1 MSSNKLRFFN
11 NLSKPFVKIVENFY
25 PDAFIFVIL
34 LSVLTFLL
42 ALVNTDSSVLETFE
56 AWGNGLPKLFTFTAQ
71 ICIIMITAHAL
82 AHTPPIERILSKIGS
97 YPTSQVKAYALVTF
111 ISGLASLFAWS
122 FGLIVGGIVSKFVAI
137 GCAKKRIKIH
147 YPLLVASAYSGYVIW
162 HMGYSSSAALFVSSP
177 NHSLIDKIGVI
188 PVTDTIFNPFNIT
201 IALITLFII
210 TIINPLMR
218 PDNDSEI
225 KEIDSNIFRLGD
237 NDDISNINQKIRTP
251 AQTIENNRFISLFL
265 AISLLFFI
273 GLIFYKNG
281 FSLDLNIV
289 SWSFLGL
296 GLLLSNS
303 AIHYVK
309 LVNKASITVG
319 PIILQY
325 PFYAGIMGIM
335 ADTGLINVLAEN
347 ISNIAT
353 KETLGFYSFLSGG
366 LVNMF
371 IPSGGGQWAVQ
382 GPVMIEA
389 ANYLNVEPY
398 VVVLGVAYGDQWTNM
413 IQPFWTIPL
422 LAIAGLHMRQIMGYT
437 FVIFIITGFLFGG
450 SMLYLGSGQI

>member
-1 MSSNKLRFFN
+1 MSSKKLGFFN
-11 NLSKPFVKIVENFY
+11 NLSKPFVKLVENFY
-25 PDAFIFVIL
+25 PDAFIFVIV

-42 ALVNTDSSVLETFE
+42 AVFNTDSSIIETFE
-56 AWGNGLPKLFTFTAQ
+56 AWGTGLPKLFTFTAQ

-82 AHTPPIERILSKIGS
+82 AHTKPVENILSKIGS
-97 YPTSQVKAYALVTF
+97 YPASQIQAYALVTF

-162 HMGYSSSAALFVSSP
+162 HMGYSSSAALFVSSAD
-177 NHSLIDKIGVI
+177 HSLINKIGII

-201 IALITLFII
+201 IAIFTLLII
-210 TIINPLMR
+210 TIVNPLMR
-218 PDNDSEI
+218 PNNDSEI
-225 KEIDSNIFRLGD
+225 NEIDSNVFRFTD
-237 NDDISNINQKIRTP
+237 KSDSDDMNKKIRSP
-251 AQTIENNRFISLFL
+251 AQVIENKRFISFFL
-265 AISLLFFI
+265 AISLLLFI
-273 GLIFYKNG
+273 GLIFYKKG

-289 SWSFLGL
+289 SWSFLGI

-303 AIHYVK
+303 PIHYVK
-309 LVNKASITVG
+309 LVNRASITVG

-335 ADTGLINVLAEN
+335 ADTGLINVLAEK
-347 ISNIAT
+347 ISSIAT
-353 KETLGFYSFLSGG
+353 ADTLGFYSFLSGG

-389 ANYLNVEPY
+389 ANYLNVKPY
-398 VVVLGVAYGDQWTNM
+398 VIVLGVAYGDQWTNM

-437 FVIFIITGFLFGG
+437 FVIFIITGIIYG
-450 SMLYLGSGQI
+450 SAMLYLGSG

>member
-1 MSSNKLRFFN
+1 MSSKKLRFFN
-11 NLSKPFVKIVENFY
+11 SLSKPFVKIVEKYY
-25 PDAFIFVIL
+25 PDAFIFVVV
-34 LSVLTFLL
+34 LSVLTFIL
-42 ALVNTDSSVLETFE
+42 ALVNTDSTPVAILE

-71 ICIIMITAHAL
+71 ITIIMITAHAL
-82 AHTPPIERILSKIGS
+82 AHTNPVEKILSKIGS
-97 YPTSQVKAYALVTF
+97 YPNSQIQAYALVTF
-111 ISGLASLFAWS
+111 VSGVASLFAWS
-122 FGLIVGGIVSKFVAI
+122 FGLIVGGIISKFVAI
-137 GCAKKRIKIH
+137 GCSKKKIHIH

-162 HMGYSSSAALFVSSP
+162 HMGYSSSAALFVSSEG
-177 NHSLIDKIGVI
+177 HSLQDKIGII
-188 PVTDTIFNPFNIT
+188 PVTQTIFTNFNMSL
-201 IALITLFII
+201 ALITLIII

-218 PDNDSEI
+218 PTRKIEI
-225 KEIDSNIFRLGD
+225 KEINTSIF
-237 NDDISNINQKIRTP
+237 NINKKKNDSLNIKSKDITL
-251 AQTIENNRFISLFL
+251 AQVLENSRLISAF
-265 AISLLFFI
+265 AGVSLLFFI
-273 GLIFYKNG
+273 FYIFLKKG

-296 GLLLSNS
+296 GLILSS
-303 AIHYVK
+303 SSIHYVK
-309 LVNKASITVG
+309 LVNNAAITVG

-335 ADTGLINVLAEN
+335 TDTGLINILAN
-347 ISNIAT
+347 KISEISSA
-353 KETLGFYSFLSGG
+353 ETLGFYSFLSGG

-389 ANYLNVEPY
+389 AKNLQVEPY

-437 FVIFIITGFLFGG
+437 FVIFLVTGFLYGG
-450 SMLYLGSGQI
+450 ALLYLGSG

>member
-1 MSSNKLRFFN
+1 M
-11 NLSKPFVKIVENFY
+11 
-25 PDAFIFVIL
+25 
-34 LSVLTFLL
+34 
-42 ALVNTDSSVLETFE
+42 
-56 AWGNGLPKLFTFTAQ
+56 
-71 ICIIMITAHAL
+71 C
-82 AHTPPIERILSKIGS
+82 
-97 YPTSQVKAYALVTF
+97 
-111 ISGLASLFAWS
+111 
-122 FGLIVGGIVSKFVAI
+122 
-137 GCAKKRIKIH
+137 KKRIKIH

-201 IALITLFII
+201 IALITLLII

-237 NDDISNINQKIRTP
+237 NDDTSNINKKVRTP
-251 AQTIENNRFISLFL
+251 AQTIENNRFISFFL

-303 AIHYVK
+303 AIHYVR
-309 LVNKASITVG
+309 LVNKASVTVG

-389 ANYLNVEPY
+389 ADYLNVEPY

-437 FVIFIITGFLFGG
+437 FVIFLITGFLFGG
-450 SMLYLGSGQI
+450 SMLYLGSGQV

>member
-1 MSSNKLRFFN
+1 MSSKKLGFLN
-11 NLSKPFVKIVENFY
+11 NLSKPFVKLVENFY
-25 PDAFIFVIL
+25 PDAFIFVIV

-42 ALVNTDSSVLETFE
+42 AVLNTDSTIIETFE
-56 AWGNGLPKLFTFTAQ
+56 AWGTGLPKLFTFTAQ

-82 AHTPPIERILSKIGS
+82 AHTNPVENILSKVGS
-97 YPTSQVKAYALVTF
+97 YPTSQIQAYALVTF

-137 GCAKKRIKIH
+137 GCAKKRIRIH

-162 HMGYSSSAALFVSSP
+162 HMGYSSSAALFVSSAG
-177 NHSLIDKIGVI
+177 HSLIDKIGVI
-188 PVTDTIFNPFNIT
+188 PVTDTIFNQFNIT
-201 IALITLFII
+201 VAIFTLLVI
-210 TIINPLMR
+210 TIVNPLMR
-218 PDNDSEI
+218 PDNSEI
-225 KEIDSNIFRLGD
+225 KEIDSNVFRLT
-237 NDDISNINQKIRTP
+237 NNNNNLNINKNVRSP
-251 AQTIENNRFISLFL
+251 AQAIENNRFISFFL
-265 AISLLFFI
+265 AISLIMFI

-289 SWSFLGL
+289 SWSFLGI

-303 AIHYVK
+303 PIHYVK
-309 LVNKASITVG
+309 LVNKASVTVG

-335 ADTGLINVLAEN
+335 ADTGLINVLAEK
-347 ISNIAT
+347 ISSIAT
-353 KETLGFYSFLSGG
+353 AETLGFYSFLSGG

-389 ANYLNVEPY
+389 ANYLNVKPY
-398 VVVLGVAYGDQWTNM
+398 VIVLGVAYGDQWTNM

-437 FVIFIITGFLFGG
+437 FVIFIITGIIYG
-450 SMLYLGSGQI
+450 SAMLYLGAG

>member
-1 MSSNKLRFFN
+1 MSSKKLGFFN
-11 NLSKPFVKIVENFY
+11 NLSKPFVKLVENFY
-25 PDAFIFVIL
+25 PDAFIFVIV

-42 ALVNTDSSVLETFE
+42 AVFNTDSSIIETFE
-56 AWGNGLPKLFTFTAQ
+56 AWGTGLPKLFTFTAQ

-82 AHTPPIERILSKIGS
+82 AHTQPVENILSKIGS
-97 YPTSQVKAYALVTF
+97 YPASQIQAYALVTF

-162 HMGYSSSAALFVSSP
+162 HMGYSSSAALFVSSAD
-177 NHSLIDKIGVI
+177 HSLIDKIGII

-201 IALITLFII
+201 IAIFTLLII

-218 PDNDSEI
+218 PNNDSEI
-225 KEIDSNIFRLGD
+225 KEIDSNVFRF
-237 NDDISNINQKIRTP
+237 NDKSDSNNIKNNIRSP
-251 AQTIENNRFISLFL
+251 AQIIENNRFISFFL
-265 AISLLFFI
+265 AISLLLFI
-273 GLIFYKNG
+273 GLIFYKKG

-289 SWSFLGL
+289 SWSFLGI

-303 AIHYVK
+303 PIHYVK
-309 LVNKASITVG
+309 LVNRASITVG

-335 ADTGLINVLAEN
+335 ADTGLINVLAEK
-347 ISNIAT
+347 ISSIAT
-353 KETLGFYSFLSGG
+353 ADTLGFYSFLSGG

-389 ANYLNVEPY
+389 ANYLNVKPY
-398 VVVLGVAYGDQWTNM
+398 VIVLGVAYGDQWTNM

-437 FVIFIITGFLFGG
+437 FVIFIITGVIYG
-450 SMLYLGSGQI
+450 SAMLYLGSG

>member
-1 MSSNKLRFFN
+1 MSSKKLGFFN
-11 NLSKPFVKIVENFY
+11 NLSKPFVKLVENFY
-25 PDAFIFVIL
+25 PDAFIFVIV

-42 ALVNTDSSVLETFE
+42 AVFNTDSSIIETFE
-56 AWGNGLPKLFTFTAQ
+56 AWGTGLPKLFTFTAQ

-82 AHTPPIERILSKIGS
+82 AHTKPVENILSKIGS
-97 YPTSQVKAYALVTF
+97 YPASQIQAYALVTF

-162 HMGYSSSAALFVSSP
+162 HMGYSSSAALFVSSAD
-177 NHSLIDKIGVI
+177 HSLINKIGII

-201 IALITLFII
+201 IAIFTLLII
-210 TIINPLMR
+210 TIVNPLMR
-218 PDNDSEI
+218 PNNDSEI
-225 KEIDSNIFRLGD
+225 NEIDSNVFRFTDKSDGD
-237 NDDISNINQKIRTP
+237 DMNKKIRSP
-251 AQTIENNRFISLFL
+251 AQVIENNRFISFFL
-265 AISLLFFI
+265 AISLLLFI
-273 GLIFYKNG
+273 GLIFYKKG

-289 SWSFLGL
+289 SWSFLGI

-303 AIHYVK
+303 PIHYVK
-309 LVNKASITVG
+309 LVNRASITVG

-335 ADTGLINVLAEN
+335 ADTGLINVLAEK
-347 ISNIAT
+347 ISSIAT
-353 KETLGFYSFLSGG
+353 ADTLGFYSFLSGG

-389 ANYLNVEPY
+389 ANYLNVKPY
-398 VVVLGVAYGDQWTNM
+398 VIVLGVAYGDQWTNM

-437 FVIFIITGFLFGG
+437 FVIFIITGIIYG
-450 SMLYLGSGQI
+450 SAMLYLGSG